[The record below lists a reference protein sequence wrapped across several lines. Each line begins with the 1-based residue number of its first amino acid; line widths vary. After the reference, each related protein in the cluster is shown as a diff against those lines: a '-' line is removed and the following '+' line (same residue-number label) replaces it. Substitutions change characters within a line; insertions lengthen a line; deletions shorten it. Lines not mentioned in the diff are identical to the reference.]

1 MYFYPSSQPLLHVYE
16 DMKKVPFQ
24 SKLIMASPGNG
35 ATEEVTCVNACHTK
49 AEKSFEK
56 SPLKDNFYET
66 ESINE

>member
-1 MYFYPSSQPLLHVYE
+1 
-16 DMKKVPFQ
+16 
-24 SKLIMASPGNG
+24 MASPGNG
-35 ATEEVTCVNACHTK
+35 ATEEVTCVHACHTK